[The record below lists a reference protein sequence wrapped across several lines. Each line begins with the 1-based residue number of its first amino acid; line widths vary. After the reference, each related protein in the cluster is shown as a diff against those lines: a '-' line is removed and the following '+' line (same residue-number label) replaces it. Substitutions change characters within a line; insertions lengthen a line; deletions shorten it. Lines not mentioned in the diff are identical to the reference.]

1 LNLDGSLTRPGGN
14 EVLETVSITQSFGG
28 VTALKDVSLQ
38 LEPGRVH
45 ALIGPNGAGKTT
57 LFDIISGVLRPTSGH
72 VLLDERDIS
81 RVGAVGRARLGIR
94 RTFQRQQP
102 IGWLSV
108 EDNVVAAMDWRGGG
122 GGTVADL
129 LGLFTRRRL
138 EAARRTRASEV
149 LELCGLVDY
158 GSVMA
163 GGLTIAQA
171 RMLEFARA
179 LADKPQVLLLDEPTS
194 GLAEDGVEQATLIL
208 EIAREQGCAI
218 GLVEHD
224 VSFVTAV
231 SDTITVLNFGTI
243 IAQGTPSEI
252 VSHPAVRLAYL
263 GEVGEVSAEDA
274 AVVTSAVRGNVDTR

>member
-1 LNLDGSLTRPGGN
+1 M
-14 EVLETVSITQSFGG
+14 LETVSITQSFGG
-28 VTALKDVSLQ
+28 VTALSEVSLR
-38 LEPGRVH
+38 LERGKVH

-57 LFDIISGVLRPTSGH
+57 LFDIISGVLRPTRGR

-129 LGLFTRRRL
+129 LGLFSRRRL
-138 EAARRTRASEV
+138 ETARRARACEV
-149 LELCGLVDY
+149 LELCGLVEY
-158 GSVMA
+158 AAVMA

-179 LADKPQVLLLDEPTS
+179 LADDPKVLLLDEPTS
-194 GLAEDGVEQATLIL
+194 GLAEDGVEQATRIMQ
-208 EIAREQGCAI
+208 IARGQGCAI

-231 SDTITVLNFGTI
+231 SDTITVLNLGKI
-243 IAQGTPSEI
+243 IAQGTPAQI
-252 VSHPAVRLAYL
+252 VSHPAVRMAYL
-263 GEVGEVSAEDA
+263 GEVDDVSSEEL
-274 AVVTSAVRGNVDTR
+274 AV

>member
-1 LNLDGSLTRPGGN
+1 M
-14 EVLETVSITQSFGG
+14 LETVEIKQSFGG
-28 VTALKDVSLQ
+28 VTALKDVSLR
-38 LEPGRVH
+38 LEPGKVH

-57 LFDIISGVLRPTSGH
+57 LFDIISGVLRPTSGR
-72 VLLDERDIS
+72 VLLDEHDIS

-138 EAARRTRASEV
+138 EAKRRERAGEV
-149 LELCGLVDY
+149 LELCGLIEY
-158 GSVMA
+158 RSVMA

-171 RMLEFARA
+171 RLLEFARA
-179 LADKPQVLLLDEPTS
+179 LADEPKVLLLDEPTS

-208 EIAREQGCAI
+208 EIARKQGCAI

-231 SDTITVLNFGTI
+231 SDTITVLNFGMV
-243 IAQGTPSEI
+243 IAQGTPVEI
-252 VSHPAVRLAYL
+252 LSHPAVRMAYL
-263 GEVGEVSAEDA
+263 GEVGEVSSEDA
-274 AVVTSAVRGNVDTR
+274 AALAAAANGKVDVR

>member
-1 LNLDGSLTRPGGN
+1 M
-14 EVLETVSITQSFGG
+14 LETIQVTQSFGG
-28 VTALKDVSLQ
+28 VNALNDVSLR
-38 LEPGRVH
+38 LDPGKVH

-57 LFDIISGVLRPTSGH
+57 LFDIISGLRRPTRGR

-122 GGTVADL
+122 GGMVADL
-129 LGLFTRRRL
+129 LGLFTRQRL
-138 EAARRTRASEV
+138 EAKRRARAFEV
-149 LELCGLVDY
+149 LELCGLVQHR
-158 GSVMA
+158 SVMA

-179 LADKPQVLLLDEPTS
+179 LADEPKVLLLDEPTS
-194 GLAEDGVEQATLIL
+194 GLAEDGVEQATRIL
-208 EIAREQGCAI
+208 EIARQEGCAI

-231 SDTITVLNFGTI
+231 SDTITVLNLGTI
-243 IAQGTPSEI
+243 IAQGTPTEI
-252 VSHPAVRLAYL
+252 VSHPAVRMAYL
-263 GEVGEVSAEDA
+263 GEVGEISASDA
-274 AVVTSAVRGNVDTR
+274 AALTPATHGDVDIR